1 MLARVLAMAL
11 CVSVCL
17 CLSVTSRCSIEM
29 DGWIELVFGR
39 WASCDKRDK
48 LDRRRI
54 TELTILP
61 SSDARPLVHH
71 SDRQALS
78 TTRYSPGGQ
87 LATDD
92 TCRSGSNAILMKL
105 LRSADTDDTL
115 IDYIL
120 TFSI

>member
-54 TELTILP
+54 TKLTILP

-78 TTRYSPGGQ
+78 TARYSPGV
-87 LATDD
+87 
-92 TCRSGSNAILMKL
+92 S
-105 LRSADTDDTL
+105 
-115 IDYIL
+115 
-120 TFSI
+120 

>member
-54 TELTILP
+54 TKLTILP

-78 TTRYSPGGQ
+78 TARYSPGGQ

-115 IDYIL
+115 TDYIL